1 VVCGSRRRRITEE
14 DTMQPRRLAKL
25 EVPVVTAAI
34 VTILVLAG
42 RPADADRA
50 GNLIASRDPFGQ
62 LRTFTTRG
70 AFDLDNPFFKEI
82 GTNGRACF
90 TCHRPDQGWTVTPED
105 VQRRFIESR
114 GLDPI
119 FRNNDGS
126 NCAGADIGSLS
137 KRRRAFSLLLSRGLI
152 RVGLDLPAG
161 AEFTIEDVEDPYG
174 CGAPTTSVSMYRR
187 PLPST
192 NLAFLSAVMWD
203 GRESS
208 ATTSIHQ
215 DLMQQADDATTG
227 HAQAARHLT
236 DREKQAIVAFETALF
251 TAQAVSEDAGPL
263 RADGA
268 QGGPV
273 ALSADPFFTGINDP
287 VGLNPTGAAFDPRAF
302 TLFDA
307 WMKASGPARDLRR
320 ARRAIAR
327 GQEIFNTKPI
337 VLTGV
342 AGLNNQTFPNG
353 VTVPD
358 PFTGTCTTCH
368 DTPNAGAHS
377 VKAPLNIGL
386 TDAARRTADM
396 PLYRLQRISTGET
409 VQTTD
414 PGRAMVTGKWA
425 DIGKFKGPIL
435 RGLAARAPYFHNGFA
450 ATFDEVI
457 DFYES
462 RFNIGFTAQE
472 RSDLIAFLEAL

>member
-1 VVCGSRRRRITEE
+1 
-14 DTMQPRRLAKL
+14 M
-25 EVPVVTAAI
+25 
-34 VTILVLAG
+34 LAG
-42 RPADADRA
+42 RLATADHA
-50 GNLIASRDPFGQ
+50 GDLIASRDPFGQ
-62 LRTFTTRG
+62 LRTFTTTG
-70 AFDLDNPFFKEI
+70 SFDLENPFFKDL

-90 TCHRPDQGWTVTPED
+90 TCHRPDQGWTVTPAD
-105 VQRRFIESR
+105 IQRRFIESR

-126 NCAGADIGSLS
+126 NCVGADIGSLS
-137 KRRRAFSLLLSRGLI
+137 KRRRAFSLLLTRGLI
-152 RVGLDLPAG
+152 RVGLALPAG
-161 AEFTIEDVEDPYG
+161 AEFTIEDVDDPYG
-174 CGAPTTSVSMYRR
+174 CNGGNTSASMYRR

-192 NLAFLSAVMWD
+192 NLGFLSAVMWD

-208 ATTSIHQ
+208 PTTTILQ
-215 DLMQQADDATTG
+215 DLAQQADDATTG

-236 DREKQAIVAFETALF
+236 DHEKQEIVAFETALF
-251 TAQAVSEDAGPL
+251 TAQAVSEDAGSL

-268 QGGPV
+268 KGGPV
-273 ALSADPFFTGINDP
+273 KLSGEPFFIGINDP
-287 VGLNPTGAAFDPRAF
+287 VGLNPAGAAFDPRAF

-307 WMKASGPARDLRR
+307 WMNASGPVRDIRR

-337 VLTGV
+337 VITGV
-342 AGLNNQTFPNG
+342 AGLNNQTFSNG

-368 DTPNAGAHS
+368 DTPNAGNHS

-386 TDAARRTADM
+386 TDPTRRTADM

-409 VQTTD
+409 IQTTD

-425 DIGKFKGPIL
+425 DIGKFKGPVL
-435 RGLAARAPYFHNGFA
+435 RALAARAPYFHNGFA
-450 ATFDEVI
+450 ATVDEVI

-472 RSDLIAFLEAL
+472 RSDLIAFLKAL